1 MKPINVKLSSY
12 IDFNVENNH
21 RDEVGKLYFKCQ
33 GYFYPDVQIKNISL
47 HKKNYDPKPDLSTMN
62 KI

>member
-12 IDFNVENNH
+12 IDFNVENND

-47 HKKNYDPKPDLSTMN
+47 HKKNDDPKPD
-62 KI
+62 